1 MLNLVSAADDH
12 PTDHPEIEWQFD
24 VPDLEP
30 VRAWLLGLSGNEGFT
45 LGGPDT
51 RALVDSYLD
60 TSDWRVFR
68 CGYALRIRT
77 VGDRSEATLK
87 ELRRRKQDPAKGL
100 EQGPIVRREITQPAP
115 KPESPSSP
123 SDPAFPSSFAALF
136 SAPGPVA
143 DRLRLVLHPEDLRVL
158 AEIRTM
164 RETFPLLREGRVDG
178 EVTLDR
184 SSLAADAA
192 HPEDQPCLVRVE
204 IESAAEESGPLLAFV
219 GRLRT
224 VAGVVEAAETKFEW
238 ALKARGLTPAWM
250 QDLGQTEPD
259 SSMTVGE
266 VAYAVLRKQFAS
278 FLKHEPGTRLGEDPE
293 HLHDMRVATRRMR
306 AALRLFEGALPPRE
320 TTRLRRELRAVGWFL
335 GQVRDLD
342 VQSAQMEEW
351 KTSLV
356 TVGPD
361 AMAPLLRLLG
371 ARRER
376 ARARLLRFLD
386 SRRFTLLQG
395 ALSRRMRGSSSPGR
409 SAAQLPIRVA
419 GPILIR
425 RAHRKLVRVARG
437 IDRSS
442 PPEAYHQVRIRG
454 RRLRYALE
462 FLEPVYGP
470 PARNLIDPLTEVQ
483 DVLGRH
489 QDLQVAL
496 AILRELSEKTAL
508 PGPARQAIGEMAQ
521 ISAVRAENL
530 RGDFPRTWRRLSAK
544 RWNRWKQT
552 VRESADELG
561 AELIR
566 NAKERLRRP
575 QKTTKGLGTSPSA

>member
-1 MLNLVSAADDH
+1 MG
-12 PTDHPEIEWQFD
+12 E
-24 VPDLEP
+24 
-30 VRAWLLGLSGNEGFT
+30 
-45 LGGPDT
+45 
-51 RALVDSYLD
+51 
-60 TSDWRVFR
+60 
-68 CGYALRIRT
+68 
-77 VGDRSEATLK
+77 RSEATLK
-87 ELRRRKQDPAKGL
+87 ELHRRKQDPAESLEKG
-100 EQGPIVRREITQPAP
+100 PTVRREITQPAP
-115 KPESPSSP
+115 KPESSRFAVRPGL
-123 SDPAFPSSFAALF
+123 SFLLAALF
-136 SAPGPVA
+136 AAPGPVT

-164 RETFPLLREGRVDG
+164 RETFPLLHEGRAEG

-192 HPEDQPCLVRVE
+192 HPGDQPCLVRVE
-204 IESAAEESGPLLAFV
+204 IESAAEESGPLSAFV
-219 GRLRT
+219 GRLRV
-224 VAGVVEAAETKFEW
+224 VAGMVEAAESKFEW

-250 QDLGQTEPD
+250 QDLGRTEPD

-320 TTRLRRELRAVGWFL
+320 TTRLRRELRIVGWFL

-351 KTSLV
+351 KASLV

-361 AMAPLLRLLG
+361 AVAPLLRLLG
-371 ARRER
+371 ARREK
-376 ARARLLRFLD
+376 ARAKLLRFLD

-395 ALSRRMRGSSSPGR
+395 ALSRRLRGSPSAGR
-409 SAAQLPIRVA
+409 PAAQLPIRAA

-496 AILRELSEKTAL
+496 AILRELSEEDCPA
-508 PGPARQAIGEMAQ
+508 GPRPAGDRRNGPDERRARREPSG
-521 ISAVRAENL
+521 
-530 RGDFPRTWRRLSAK
+530 RLSPHLAQAECETVESMEA
-544 RWNRWKQT
+544 NRERIGRRVGGGANPQ
-552 VRESADELG
+552 REGTPPPAAGSNEG
-561 AELIR
+561 A
-566 NAKERLRRP
+566 
-575 QKTTKGLGTSPSA
+575 GTSPSA

>member
-30 VRAWLLGLSGNEGFT
+30 VRAWLPGLSGNEGFT

-51 RALVDSYLD
+51 QALVDSYLD

-100 EQGPIVRREITQPAP
+100 EEGPIVRREITQPAP
-115 KPESPSSP
+115 KPESPSSR
-123 SDPAFPSSFAALF
+123 SDPASLPSFAALF

-164 RETFPLLREGRVDG
+164 RETFPLLREGRVEG

-219 GRLRT
+219 GRLRA
-224 VAGVVEAAETKFEW
+224 VAGVVEAPESKFEW
-238 ALKARGLTPAWM
+238 ALKTRGLTPAWM

-320 TTRLRRELRAVGWFL
+320 TTRLRRELWTVGRLL
-335 GQVRDLD
+335 GKVRDLD

-351 KTSLV
+351 KAALV
-356 TVGPD
+356 TVGPE
-361 AMAPLLRLLG
+361 AVAPLLRLLG
-371 ARRER
+371 ARRKQ
-376 ARARLLRFLD
+376 ARAKLLRFLD

-395 ALSRRMRGSSSPGR
+395 TLSRRLRGSPPAGR
-409 SAAQLPIRVA
+409 RAAQLPIRAA

-425 RAHRKLVRVARG
+425 CERRKLVRVARR

-442 PPEAYHQVRIRG
+442 TPAAYHQVRIRG

-462 FLEPVYGP
+462 FLEPAYGQ
-470 PARNLIDPLTEVQ
+470 PARKLIDALTAVQ

-489 QDLQVAL
+489 QDDQVSMAL
-496 AILRELSEKTAL
+496 LRQLRDFQAELLFELSGQRGGERVL
-508 PGPARQAIGEMAQ
+508 NRPSHIGGQ
-521 ISAVRAENL
+521 VVS
-530 RGDFPRTWRRLSAK
+530 F
-544 RWNRWKQT
+544 
-552 VRESADELG
+552 
-561 AELIR
+561 
-566 NAKERLRRP
+566 NAKLLFHLRPNNPLHDFAVNVVAAIAAVLRDG
-575 QKTTKGLGTSPSA
+575 QMLSVQTAA